1 MRPTPGSRIGAW
13 RRFCRHGPAVAAGAV
28 LAVLGLMALAFPL
41 AEAALGLRAE
51 TIDLLA
57 RLSGPSLA
65 HPIGT
70 DELGRDLLLRLLQG
84 ARVSLFVG
92 LAAALVT
99 TFIGA
104 VLGLTAGY
112 FGGWLDA
119 VLMRITDF
127 VIALPLLPLLIVMAA
142 ADLSRLGL
150 DADRPEH
157 ATLRIILILALVG
170 WTTVARLARGAALVV
185 REREYVQAAR
195 ALGTGSIAIL
205 LRHVLPNSLSP
216 IVVAATLSV
225 GNLILTESV
234 LSFLGL
240 GIQPPLA
247 SWGGMLTGAQA
258 MIRDA
263 PQLAIWPGLLI
274 FVTVVAFNVLGD
286 GVRDAFD
293 VEADVPGLQTR

>member
-1 MRPTPGSRIGAW
+1 MRPAPGPRLGAW
-13 RRFCRHGPAVAAGAV
+13 RRFRRHGPAVAAGAV

-57 RLSGPSLA
+57 RLSGPSWA

-99 TFIGA
+99 TVIGA
-104 VLGLTAGY
+104 VLGLAAGY

-170 WTTVARLARGAALVV
+170 WTTVARLARGSALVV

-195 ALGTGSIAIL
+195 ALGTGPAAIL

-286 GVRDAFD
+286 GIRDAFD
-293 VEADVPGLQTR
+293 VEADVPGLRTR

>member
-1 MRPTPGSRIGAW
+1 M
-13 RRFCRHGPAVAAGAV
+13 

-119 VLMRITDF
+119 VLMRVTDF

-293 VEADVPGLQTR
+293 VEADVPGLRTQ

>member
-1 MRPTPGSRIGAW
+1 MKRAGDTRIGV
-13 RRFCRHGPAVAAGAV
+13 RKRLRRHGPAMAAAV
-28 LAVLGLMALAFPL
+28 VLGFLGLMALAFPL
-41 AEAALGLRAE
+41 FEWALGLRVEA
-51 TIDLLA
+51 IDLLA
-57 RLSGPSLA
+57 RLSGPSRV
-65 HPIGT
+65 HPLGT

-92 LAAALVT
+92 MSAALAT
-99 TFIGA
+99 TAIGA
-104 VLGLTAGY
+104 VLGLAAGY

-142 ADLSRLGL
+142 VDLSRFGL

-157 ATLRIILILALVG
+157 AVLRIVLILAFVG
-170 WTTVARLARGAALVV
+170 WPTVARLARGSALVV
-185 REREYVQAAR
+185 RELEYVQAAR
-195 ALGTGSIAIL
+195 ALGAGPVAIL
-205 LRHVLPNSLSP
+205 VRHVLPNSLSP
-216 IVVAATLSV
+216 ILVAATLSV

-247 SWGGMLTGAQA
+247 SWGAMLTGAQA
-258 MIRDA
+258 LIREA

-274 FVTVVAFNVLGD
+274 FVTVVAFNILGD
-286 GVRDAFD
+286 GIRDALD
-293 VEADVPGLQTR
+293 VEAGVPGWRMR

>member
-1 MRPTPGSRIGAW
+1 MRPAVGARLGAW
-13 RRFCRHGPAVAAGAV
+13 KRFRRHGPAVAAAV
-28 LAVLGLMALAFPL
+28 VLVVLGLMALAFPL
-41 AEAALGLRAE
+41 AEAALGLQAE

-57 RLSGPSLA
+57 RLSGPSWG

-92 LAAALVT
+92 LAAALVAT
-99 TFIGA
+99 VIGA
-104 VLGLTAGY
+104 ALGLAAGY

-195 ALGTGSIAIL
+195 ALGTGSTTIL
-205 LRHVLPNSLSP
+205 IRHVLPNALSP

-247 SWGGMLTGAQA
+247 SWGGMLTGAQG
-258 MIRDA
+258 MIREA
-263 PQLAIWPGLLI
+263 PQLAVWPGLLI

-286 GVRDAFD
+286 GIRDAFD
-293 VEADVPGLQTR
+293 VEADVPGLRSR

>member
-1 MRPTPGSRIGAW
+1 
-13 RRFCRHGPAVAAGAV
+13 
-28 LAVLGLMALAFPL
+28 MALAFPV
-41 AEAALGLRAE
+41 AESALGLQAE

-57 RLSGPSLA
+57 RLSGPSWG

-92 LAAALVT
+92 LAAALVAT
-99 TFIGA
+99 VIGA
-104 VLGLTAGY
+104 ALGLAAGY

-195 ALGTGSIAIL
+195 ALGTDSATIL
-205 LRHVLPNSLSP
+205 IRHVLPNALSP

-247 SWGGMLTGAQA
+247 SWGGMLTGAQG
-258 MIRDA
+258 MIREA

-286 GVRDAFD
+286 GIRDAFD
-293 VEADVPGLQTR
+293 VEADVPGLRSR

>member
-1 MRPTPGSRIGAW
+1 M
-13 RRFCRHGPAVAAGAV
+13 
-28 LAVLGLMALAFPL
+28 LAVLGLLALAFPL

-51 TIDLLA
+51 TIDLLG
-57 RLSGPSLA
+57 RLSGPSWA

-104 VLGLTAGY
+104 VLGLAAGY

-195 ALGTGSIAIL
+195 ALGTGPVAIL
-205 LRHVLPNSLSP
+205 LRHVLPNALSP

-286 GVRDAFD
+286 GIRDAFD
-293 VEADVPGLQTR
+293 VEADVPGLRTR

>member
-1 MRPTPGSRIGAW
+1 M
-13 RRFCRHGPAVAAGAV
+13 
-28 LAVLGLMALAFPL
+28 LAVLGLMALALPL

>member
-1 MRPTPGSRIGAW
+1 MGARLGAW
-13 RRFCRHGPAVAAGAV
+13 KRFRRHGPAVAAAV
-28 LAVLGLMALAFPL
+28 VLVVLGLMALAFPL
-41 AEAALGLRAE
+41 AEVALGLQAE

-57 RLSGPSLA
+57 RLSGPSWG

-92 LAAALVT
+92 LAAALVAT
-99 TFIGA
+99 VIGA
-104 VLGLTAGY
+104 ALGLAAGY

-195 ALGTGSIAIL
+195 ALGTGSTAIL
-205 LRHVLPNSLSP
+205 IRHVLPNALSP

-247 SWGGMLTGAQA
+247 SWGGMLTGAQG
-258 MIRDA
+258 MIREA
-263 PQLAIWPGLLI
+263 PQLAVWPGLLI

-286 GVRDAFD
+286 GIRDAFD
-293 VEADVPGLQTR
+293 VEADVPGLRAR

>member
-1 MRPTPGSRIGAW
+1 MSTALGARLGAW
-13 RRFCRHGPAVAAGAV
+13 KRFRRHGPAVAAAV
-28 LAVLGLMALAFPL
+28 VLTVLGLMALAFPA
-41 AEAALGLRAE
+41 AESALGLKAE

-57 RLSGPSLA
+57 RLSGPSWG

-84 ARVSLFVG
+84 AQVSLFVG
-92 LAAALVT
+92 LAAALVAT
-99 TFIGA
+99 VIGA
-104 VLGLTAGY
+104 ALGLAAGY

-150 DADRPEH
+150 DADGPEH

-195 ALGTGSIAIL
+195 ALGTDSVTIL
-205 LRHVLPNSLSP
+205 IRHVLPNALSP

-247 SWGGMLTGAQA
+247 SWGGMLTGAQG
-258 MIRDA
+258 MIREA
-263 PQLAIWPGLLI
+263 PQLAVWPGLLI

-286 GVRDAFD
+286 GIRDAFD
-293 VEADVPGLQTR
+293 VEADVPGLRAR

>member
-1 MRPTPGSRIGAW
+1 MTPAPGPRLGAW
-13 RRFCRHGPAVAAGAV
+13 RRFRRHGPAVAAGAV

-41 AEAALGLRAE
+41 AEAALGLQAE

-57 RLSGPSLA
+57 RLSGPSWA

-99 TFIGA
+99 TVIGA
-104 VLGLTAGY
+104 VLGLAAGY

-170 WTTVARLARGAALVV
+170 WTTVARLARGSALVV

-195 ALGTGSIAIL
+195 ALGTGPAAIL

-286 GVRDAFD
+286 GIRDAFD
-293 VEADVPGLQTR
+293 VEADVPGLRTR

>member
-1 MRPTPGSRIGAW
+1 M
-13 RRFCRHGPAVAAGAV
+13 

>member
-1 MRPTPGSRIGAW
+1 M
-13 RRFCRHGPAVAAGAV
+13 

-274 FVTVVAFNVLGD
+274 FMTVVAFNVLGD

>member
-28 LAVLGLMALAFPL
+28 LVVLGLMALAFPL

>member
-1 MRPTPGSRIGAW
+1 MRPAPGPRLGAW
-13 RRFCRHGPAVAAGAV
+13 RRFRRHGPAVAAGAV
-28 LAVLGLMALAFPL
+28 LAVLGLLALAFPVV
-41 AEAALGLRAE
+41 EAVLGLRAE
-51 TIDLLA
+51 TIDLVA
-57 RLSGPSLA
+57 RLSGPSWA

-104 VLGLTAGY
+104 VLGLAAGY

-170 WTTVARLARGAALVV
+170 WTTVARLARGSALVV

-195 ALGTGSIAIL
+195 ALGTGPVAIL

-286 GVRDAFD
+286 GIRDAFD
-293 VEADVPGLQTR
+293 VEADVPGLRTR

>member
-1 MRPTPGSRIGAW
+1 MRPTPGSRLGAW
-13 RRFCRHGPAVAAGAV
+13 RRFCRHGPAVAAGGV

>member
-1 MRPTPGSRIGAW
+1 MRPAPGSRLGAW
-13 RRFCRHGPAVAAGAV
+13 RRFRRHGPAVAAGAV
-28 LAVLGLMALAFPL
+28 LAVLGFMALAFPL

-57 RLSGPSLA
+57 RLSGPSWA

-104 VLGLTAGY
+104 VLGLAAGY

-170 WTTVARLARGAALVV
+170 WTTVARLARGSALVV

-195 ALGTGSIAIL
+195 ALGTGPIAIL
-205 LRHVLPNSLSP
+205 VRHVLPNSLSP

-286 GVRDAFD
+286 GIRDAFD
-293 VEADVPGLQTR
+293 VEADVPGLRTR

>member
-1 MRPTPGSRIGAW
+1 MRPAPGPRLGAW
-13 RRFCRHGPAVAAGAV
+13 RRFRRHGPAVVAGAV
-28 LAVLGLMALAFPL
+28 LAVLGFMALAFPL
-41 AEAALGLRAE
+41 AEAALGLQVE

-57 RLSGPSLA
+57 RLSGPSWA

-104 VLGLTAGY
+104 VLGLAAGY

-170 WTTVARLARGAALVV
+170 WTTVARLARGSALVV

-195 ALGTGSIAIL
+195 ALGTGPVAIL
-205 LRHVLPNSLSP
+205 VRHVLPNSLSP

-286 GVRDAFD
+286 GIRDAFD
-293 VEADVPGLQTR
+293 VEADVPGLRTR

>member
-1 MRPTPGSRIGAW
+1 MTLSLAGMAGLGHRFRRHRPA
-13 RRFCRHGPAVAAGAV
+13 
-28 LAVLGLMALAFPL
+28 ALAGVILILLGILAIAAPL
-41 AEAALGLRAE
+41 VELALGVKVE
-51 TIDLLA
+51 DINLLA
-57 RLSGPSLA
+57 RLEGPSLA

-92 LAAALVT
+92 LAAALAT
-99 TFIGA
+99 TVFGA
-104 VLGLTAGY
+104 ALGLAAGY

-127 VIALPLLPLLIVMAA
+127 VVALPLLPLLIVMAA

-150 DADRPEH
+150 DSDRPEH
-157 ATLRIILILALVG
+157 AMLRIIFLLALVG

-195 ALGTGSIAIL
+195 ALGAGPLAVL
-205 LRHVLPNSLSP
+205 VRHILPNALSP

-240 GIQPPLA
+240 GVQPPIA
-247 SWGGMLTGAQA
+247 SWGSMLTGAQA
-258 MIRDA
+258 LIRDA

-286 GVRDAFD
+286 GIRDAFD
-293 VEADVPGLQTR
+293 VEADSVGWRRP

>member
-1 MRPTPGSRIGAW
+1 MGARLGAW
-13 RRFCRHGPAVAAGAV
+13 KRFRRHGPAVAAAV
-28 LAVLGLMALAFPL
+28 VLVVLGLMALAFPL
-41 AEAALGLRAE
+41 AEAALGLQAE

-57 RLSGPSLA
+57 RLSGPSWG

-92 LAAALVT
+92 LAAALVAT
-99 TFIGA
+99 VIGA
-104 VLGLTAGY
+104 ALGLAAGY

-195 ALGTGSIAIL
+195 ALGTGSTTIL
-205 LRHVLPNSLSP
+205 IRHVLPNALSP

-247 SWGGMLTGAQA
+247 SWGGMLTGAQG
-258 MIRDA
+258 MIREA
-263 PQLAIWPGLLI
+263 PQLAVWPGLLI

-286 GVRDAFD
+286 GIRDAFD
-293 VEADVPGLQTR
+293 VEADVPGLRAR

>member
-1 MRPTPGSRIGAW
+1 MGARLGAW
-13 RRFCRHGPAVAAGAV
+13 KRFRRHGPAVAAAV
-28 LAVLGLMALAFPL
+28 VLVVLGLMALAFPL
-41 AEAALGLRAE
+41 AEAALGLQAE
-51 TIDLLA
+51 NIDLLA
-57 RLSGPSLA
+57 RLSGPSWD

-84 ARVSLFVG
+84 AQVSLFVG
-92 LAAALVT
+92 LAAALVAT
-99 TFIGA
+99 VIGA
-104 VLGLTAGY
+104 ALGLAAGY

-119 VLMRITDF
+119 VLMRVTDF

-195 ALGTGSIAIL
+195 ALGTGPTTIL
-205 LRHVLPNSLSP
+205 IRHVLPNALSP

-247 SWGGMLTGAQA
+247 SWGGMLTGAQG
-258 MIRDA
+258 MIREA
-263 PQLAIWPGLLI
+263 PQLAVWPGLLI

-286 GVRDAFD
+286 GIRDAFD
-293 VEADVPGLQTR
+293 VEADVPGLRSRS

>member
-1 MRPTPGSRIGAW
+1 M
-13 RRFCRHGPAVAAGAV
+13 

-57 RLSGPSLA
+57 RLSGPSWA

-104 VLGLTAGY
+104 VLGLAAGY

-119 VLMRITDF
+119 VLMRVTDF

-170 WTTVARLARGAALVV
+170 WTTVARLARGSALVV

-195 ALGTGSIAIL
+195 ALGTGPVAIL
-205 LRHVLPNSLSP
+205 VRHVLPNSLSP

-286 GVRDAFD
+286 GIRDAFD
-293 VEADVPGLQTR
+293 VEADVPGLRTR

>member
-1 MRPTPGSRIGAW
+1 M
-13 RRFCRHGPAVAAGAV
+13 

-119 VLMRITDF
+119 VLMRVTDF

-195 ALGTGSIAIL
+195 ALGTGPVAIL

-293 VEADVPGLQTR
+293 VEADVPGLRTR

>member
-1 MRPTPGSRIGAW
+1 MGARLGAW
-13 RRFCRHGPAVAAGAV
+13 KRFRRHGPAVAAAV
-28 LAVLGLMALAFPL
+28 VLVVLGLMALAFPL
-41 AEAALGLRAE
+41 AEAALGLQAE

-57 RLSGPSLA
+57 RLSGPSWG

-92 LAAALVT
+92 LAAALVAT
-99 TFIGA
+99 VIGA
-104 VLGLTAGY
+104 ALGLAAGY

-195 ALGTGSIAIL
+195 ALGTGSTTIL
-205 LRHVLPNSLSP
+205 IRHVLPNALSP

-247 SWGGMLTGAQA
+247 SWGGMLTGAQG
-258 MIRDA
+258 MIREA
-263 PQLAIWPGLLI
+263 PQLAVWPGLLI

-286 GVRDAFD
+286 GIRDAFD
-293 VEADVPGLQTR
+293 VEADVPGLRSR

>member
-1 MRPTPGSRIGAW
+1 MRPAPGPRLGAW
-13 RRFCRHGPAVAAGAV
+13 RRFRRHGPAVAAGAV

-41 AEAALGLRAE
+41 AEAALGLQAE

-57 RLSGPSLA
+57 RLSGPSWA

-99 TFIGA
+99 TVIGA
-104 VLGLTAGY
+104 VLGLAAGY

-170 WTTVARLARGAALVV
+170 WTTVARLARGSALVV

-195 ALGTGSIAIL
+195 ALGTGPAAIL

-286 GVRDAFD
+286 GIRDAFD
-293 VEADVPGLQTR
+293 VEADVPGLRTR

>member
-1 MRPTPGSRIGAW
+1 MLS
-13 RRFCRHGPAVAAGAV
+13 
-28 LAVLGLMALAFPL
+28 VLGLMALAFPL

-57 RLSGPSLA
+57 RLSGPSWA

-104 VLGLTAGY
+104 VLGLAAGY

-170 WTTVARLARGAALVV
+170 WTTVARLARGSALVV

-195 ALGTGSIAIL
+195 ALGTGPVAIL

-286 GVRDAFD
+286 GIRDAFD
-293 VEADVPGLQTR
+293 VEADVPGLRMR

>member
-1 MRPTPGSRIGAW
+1 MRPAPSSRLGAW
-13 RRFCRHGPAVAAGAV
+13 RRFRRHGPAVAAGAV

-57 RLSGPSLA
+57 RLSGPSWA

-104 VLGLTAGY
+104 VLGLAAGY

-119 VLMRITDF
+119 ALMRITDF

-157 ATLRIILILALVG
+157 ATLRIVLILALVG
-170 WTTVARLARGAALVV
+170 WTTVARLARGSALVV

-195 ALGTGSIAIL
+195 ALGTGPVAIL

-293 VEADVPGLQTR
+293 VEADVPGLRTR

>member
-1 MRPTPGSRIGAW
+1 M
-13 RRFCRHGPAVAAGAV
+13 

-119 VLMRITDF
+119 VLMRVTDF

>member
-1 MRPTPGSRIGAW
+1 MSPAPGPRLGAW
-13 RRFCRHGPAVAAGAV
+13 RRFRRHGPAVAAGAV

-41 AEAALGLRAE
+41 AEAALGLQAE

-57 RLSGPSLA
+57 RLSGPSWA

-99 TFIGA
+99 TVIGA
-104 VLGLTAGY
+104 VLGLAAGY

-170 WTTVARLARGAALVV
+170 WTTVARLARGSALVV

-195 ALGTGSIAIL
+195 ALGTGPAAIL

-286 GVRDAFD
+286 GIRDAFD
-293 VEADVPGLQTR
+293 VEADVPGLRTR